1 MQRRLARQIYYD
13 MVLARLFEQAAAEQY
28 LQGRIG
34 GFLHLY
40 PGEEAVAVGTLRAAD
55 PGDYVVS
62 TYREHVHAL
71 VRGTP
76 PEAVMA
82 ELFGKATGCSRG
94 YGGSMHLFDAER
106 RFLGG
111 YAIVGETFP
120 VAIGVAYWLRL
131 NEEPDVVLCYFGDGA
146 VNQGT
151 FHESLNMA
159 ALWKLPVLFVCE
171 NNRYQ
176 IGTEIHRHSAV
187 PEVWRRACAYGMEGR
202 RVDGM
207 DVLAVHEATR
217 EALRHVR
224 EVMGLDNVAVMIP
237 FVRTVEEGR
246 RVLELMA
253 RHGLARGA
261 RGLKVYQMCEI
272 PSNAL
277 LADAFLEHFDGFS
290 IGSNDL
296 TQLTLGADR
305 DSGLLEGFDERD
317 PAVLRLMEMA
327 IEACR
332 RHGKHVGIC
341 GQAPSD
347 FPEIIRWLVERGI
360 GSISLN
366 PDSLL
371 PMLPVVLEAEKHT

>member
-1 MQRRLARQIYYD
+1 MRRDLIRQFLYD
-13 MVLARLFEQAAAEQY
+13 MLLARLFEQAAAEQY

-224 EVMGLDNVAVMIP
+224 EGKGPFLLECETYRFRGHSMADSGAYRSALEVAELRARDPLEGLRRRALAEGWLGEGEVAELERRARKAVQAA
-237 FVRTVEEGR
+237 VRFAEQSPPPT
-246 RVLELMA
+246 ELH
-253 RHGLARGA
+253 RD
-261 RGLKVYQMCEI
+261 VYAQPLDVYAPEI
-272 PSNAL
+272 PA
-277 LADAFLEHFDGFS
+277 
-290 IGSNDL
+290 
-296 TQLTLGADR
+296 
-305 DSGLLEGFDERD
+305 
-317 PAVLRLMEMA
+317 
-327 IEACR
+327 R
-332 RHGKHVGIC
+332 RA
-341 GQAPSD
+341 AP
-347 FPEIIRWLVERGI
+347 
-360 GSISLN
+360 
-366 PDSLL
+366 
-371 PMLPVVLEAEKHT
+371 

>member
-1 MQRRLARQIYYD
+1 MRRDLIRQLLYD
-13 MVLARLFEQAAAEQY
+13 MALARLFEQAAAEQY
-28 LQGRIG
+28 ALGRIA

-111 YAIVGETFP
+111 YAIVGETFS
-120 VAIGVAYWLRL
+120 VAVGVGYWLAM
-131 NEEPDVVLCYFGDGA
+131 NGEPDAVLCYFGDGA

-171 NNRYQ
+171 NNHYQ

-187 PEVWRRACAYGMEGR
+187 PEVWRRACAYGMESR

-207 DVLAVHEATR
+207 DVLAVYEATR
-217 EALRHVR
+217 DALRHVR
-224 EVMGLDNVAVMIP
+224 AGNGPYLLECETYRFRGHSMADADAY
-237 FVRTVEEGR
+237 RSA
-246 RVLELMA
+246 LELA
-253 RHGLARGA
+253 ELRA
-261 RGLKVYQMCEI
+261 
-272 PSNAL
+272 
-277 LADAFLEHFDGFS
+277 
-290 IGSNDL
+290 
-296 TQLTLGADR
+296 
-305 DSGLLEGFDERD
+305 RD
-317 PAVLRLMEMA
+317 PVEGLRRRALAEGWVSEQELEA
-327 IEACR
+327 IETRAR
-332 RHGKHVGIC
+332 EAVEAAVRHAE
-341 GQAPSD
+341 QAPEPTELHRD
-347 FPEIIRWLVERGI
+347 VYVQ
-360 GSISLN
+360 
-366 PDSLL
+366 
-371 PMLPVVLEAEKHT
+371 PVDVYSPAIPARREAR